1 MFYNSTKDRTWQG
14 CSGLGLDKAR
24 IMGQSPSVPQQ
35 AHEKGQALGARSKI
49 SLSALMASG

>member
-24 IMGQSPSVPQQ
+24 IMGQSPSVAQQ
-35 AHEKGQALGARSKI
+35 AHEKGQALGA
-49 SLSALMASG
+49 